1 MITRDSVSPSTVSA
15 VKTRE
20 AAERLSVTPK
30 TIRSLV
36 ARGLLRPNR
45 ATRHLLFPVA
55 ELDRFLNESSYQ
67 EPAKARPVKPAE
79 HNLGTLA

>member
-1 MITRDSVSPSTVSA
+1 MTITENSVSA
-15 VKTRE
+15 VKTAQ
-20 AAERLSVTPK
+20 AALRLSVTPK

-55 ELDRFLNESSYQ
+55 ELDRFLNESLAY
-67 EPAKARPVKPAE
+67 EPAKAKPANVGE
-79 HNLGTLA
+79 HNLGSL